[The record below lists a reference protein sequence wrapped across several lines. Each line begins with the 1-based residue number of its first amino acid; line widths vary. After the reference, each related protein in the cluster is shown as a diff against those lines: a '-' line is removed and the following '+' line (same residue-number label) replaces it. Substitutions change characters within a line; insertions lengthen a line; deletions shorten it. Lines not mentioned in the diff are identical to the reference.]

1 MSPWLEPKDC
11 IQPLAG
17 FIGSGFLGFIWF
29 LSTIVATG
37 TALRKLSVATHGL
50 FATITTLGG
59 IFFTKWN
66 GSVSPTNG
74 LFWVGGTVVGFWWA
88 CRYVTAA
95 VVEKVLAQ
103 SGHNE
108 RAKVYS
114 LVTGT
119 LLREGAG
126 VAETEALECV
136 RKLQNPDRE
145 LSRRALARLHR
156 FVHESRDSAVREF
169 AKIGKNLAT
178 TGKFEPDLSAYLEV
192 VVGLYREML
201 GDLIDN
207 GTGLWVA
214 LRRLNPDGTYVT
226 IIRKGAVDDSGRSQG
241 SEPVPAGKGLPKLLE
256 EDLRSG
262 PIDTRGVIFLGPDD
276 KRKKARWQRTEN
288 DRRKEDLFVMAA
300 PVTIRRVA
308 PDGRTLQREMAMIL
322 YANHKSNVFAP
333 WLCDIVKCCVDTVS
347 TALSVG
353 IQVGE
358 GLKQAGG
365 SGTPAVAR
373 GLAGSGLDAQVA
385 AGGAE

>member
-207 GTGLWVA
+207 GPCSPCPHEWPAKLHGCRHLSA
-214 LRRLNPDGTYVT
+214 
-226 IIRKGAVDDSGRSQG
+226 SGRASG
-241 SEPVPAGKGLPKLLE
+241 AASACPPASVVCVPA
-256 EDLRSG
+256 SMMIAG
-262 PIDTRGVIFLGPDD
+262 PYST
-276 KRKKARWQRTEN
+276 
-288 DRRKEDLFVMAA
+288 AA
-300 PVTIRRVA
+300 ERMQA
-308 PDGRTLQREMAMIL
+308 A
-322 YANHKSNVFAP
+322 HKSVVPTAIIATRPRRGDVWPEQGP
-333 WLCDIVKCCVDTVS
+333 WQTLTS
-347 TALSVG
+347 GAETRTAAQNGHALS
-353 IQVGE
+353 
-358 GLKQAGG
+358 
-365 SGTPAVAR
+365 
-373 GLAGSGLDAQVA
+373 LDST
-385 AGGAE
+385 